1 MNSQKLLTEL
11 LEVFPDVAGCNSQ
24 GEVWLV
30 DGARIQDRPDVS
42 AIIAAHD
49 PTEIEEPTSEERLTG
64 LESAV
69 LEILLGGR

>member
-30 DGARIQDRPDVS
+30 DGARIQDRPDVA

-49 PTEIEEPTSEERLTG
+49 PTETPQPTEAERVAALEAALLELMMGG
-64 LESAV
+64 L
-69 LEILLGGR
+69 